1 MSKYIP
7 FRSRLL
13 RASGLLD
20 KRSLS
25 VMAVLAAVAV
35 LVTIASAAIG
45 SMKISPLSVIRI
57 LFGAGDPAEAT
68 IVLQFRLP
76 RIVVAFLV
84 GMLLA
89 ASGAILQGMIRNPLA
104 SPDIMGIT
112 GGASAAAVAFIT
124 LFPLAS
130 VAYLPVAAMIGA
142 VAATAII
149 YILAWKK
156 GVSAMRLVLIGIGIE
171 ATMKAATTLM
181 IVRSQFYSSSKALT
195 WLTGTVYGSNWSN
208 VWVLLPW
215 TLVLIPAAFFMGR
228 TLNIL
233 QLGDDTAAGA
243 GSRVDRDRLLLL
255 VLCVGSAGAAVAVG
269 GAIGFVAL
277 LAPHAARKLVGSSF
291 GGLLPVSALLGGII
305 VTASDLIARTA
316 FAPLDLP
323 VGIFT
328 SLIGA
333 PFFLFLLYKN
343 RNA

>member
-1 MSKYIP
+1 MSKYMSI
-7 FRSRLL
+7 RLKRL
-13 RASGLLD
+13 RLSGLID
-20 KRSLS
+20 KRSLL
-25 VMAVLAAVAV
+25 VAAILAAILIAV
-35 LVTIASAAIG
+35 VIASAAIG
-45 SMKISPLSVIRI
+45 SMRISPLSVLQI
-57 LFGAGDPAEAT
+57 LFGGGDEGEAT
-68 IVLQFRLP
+68 VVLQFRMP
-76 RIVVAFLV
+76 RIVVALLV

-124 LFPLAS
+124 FMPLAS
-130 VAYLPVAAMIGA
+130 IAYLPLAAMLGA
-142 VAATAII
+142 IVATAVI
-149 YILAWKK
+149 YVLAWKK
-156 GVSAMRLVLIGIGIE
+156 GVSPMRLVLIGIGIE

-181 IVRSQFYSSSKALT
+181 IVRSQFYSASKALT
-195 WLTGTVYGSNWSN
+195 WLTGTVYGSSWSN
-208 VWVLLPW
+208 VLTLLPW
-215 TLVLIPAAFFMGR
+215 TLVLLPLAFFMGR
-228 TLNIL
+228 TLNVL

-255 VLCVGSAGAAVAVG
+255 LLCVGTAGAAVAVG

-291 GGLLPVSALLGGII
+291 GGLIVASMLLGGII
-305 VTASDLIARTA
+305 VTAADLIARTA

-333 PFFLFLLYKN
+333 PFFLYLLYKN

>member
-7 FRSRLL
+7 FRSKTL
-13 RASGLLD
+13 RASGLMD
-20 KRSLS
+20 KRTLS
-25 VMAVLAAVAV
+25 VIVILTVIAVVVA
-35 LVTIASAAIG
+35 IASAAIG
-45 SMKISPLSVIRI
+45 SLRISPLSVVRI
-57 LFGAGDPAEAT
+57 FLGMGDQAEAT
-68 IVLQFRLP
+68 VVLQFRLP
-76 RIVVAFLV
+76 RIIVAMLI

-112 GGASAAAVAFIT
+112 GGASAAAVVFIT
-124 LFPLAS
+124 LLPAAS
-130 VAYLPVAAMIGA
+130 VRYLPFAAILGA

-149 YILAWKK
+149 YVLAWKK

-171 ATMKAATTLM
+171 ATMKAVTTLL
-181 IVRSQFYSSSKALT
+181 IVRSQFYASSKALT

-208 VWVLLPW
+208 VFVLLPW
-215 TLVLIPAAFFMGR
+215 TLVLLPVAFFMGR
-228 TLNIL
+228 TLNVL

-243 GSRVDRDRLLLL
+243 GSKVDRDRLLLL
-255 VLCVGSAGAAVAVG
+255 VLCVGLASAAVAVG

-277 LAPHAARKLVGSSF
+277 LAPHAARRLVGPSF
-291 GGLLPVSALLGGII
+291 GGLLPVSALIGGII
-305 VTASDLIARTA
+305 VAASDLIARTA

-333 PFFLFLLYKN
+333 PFFLYLLYKN